1 MATEAQGRM
10 TQDMIW
16 LGIMVA
22 IVVGLAYLAI

>member
-10 TQDMIW
+10 TQEMIW

-22 IVVGLAYLAI
+22 IVVELAYLTM